1 MFLDCITIK
10 IITNVLTFFK
20 SYASGDMM
28 TGSLKMELI
37 KILQKLV
44 GDHRKK
50 RAEVTD
56 EMVRQFMK
64 PRKLKFDYPP
74 SGEQK

>member
-1 MFLDCITIK
+1 
-10 IITNVLTFFK
+10 
-20 SYASGDMM
+20 M

-37 KILQKLV
+37 EILQKLV

-64 PRKLKFDYPP
+64 PRKLKFDYPT